1 MADAAEDR
9 TWLFDSVL
17 GFLRG
22 PGWCLP
28 VMGFIDENCVVFDTE
43 EENKLSYME
52 IYTAF
57 REMADS
63 LLELHLE
70 EYGISAE
77 QFAEV
82 CSQAHLQENAR
93 DVIEQVL
100 ALDDF
105 VSFKKMMVKRLSLI
119 HI

>member
-43 EENKLSYME
+43 EEPDTPPDPPES
-52 IYTAF
+52 
-57 REMADS
+57 RGRPS
-63 LLELHLE
+63 LK
-70 EYGISAE
+70 
-77 QFAEV
+77 V
-82 CSQAHLQENAR
+82 
-93 DVIEQVL
+93 
-100 ALDDF
+100 
-105 VSFKKMMVKRLSLI
+105 VK
-119 HI
+119 